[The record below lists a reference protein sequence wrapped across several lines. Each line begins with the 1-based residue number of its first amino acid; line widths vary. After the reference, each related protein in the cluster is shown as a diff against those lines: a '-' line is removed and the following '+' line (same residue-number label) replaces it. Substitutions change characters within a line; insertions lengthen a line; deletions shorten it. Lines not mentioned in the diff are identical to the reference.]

1 MNFRVAILQKKS
13 LTGKYQENTDVIL
26 QKMKEA
32 AGNAADLLLLPEAYL
47 TGYTLPISNEEAL
60 SDDNPYL
67 KQICNAARELQLGV
81 VVTAFTKGT
90 ERPQNSAYVIGKN
103 GELLMKYSKVH
114 TCDFADEACLES
126 GSTFRVC
133 DFAGIKIG
141 IMICYDRE
149 YPESARILMLQ
160 GAEIILVPNDCGSMK
175 PRLCALSTR
184 A

>member
-13 LTGKYQENTDVIL
+13 LTRKYQENTDVIL

-47 TGYTLPISNEEAL
+47 TGYELPISNEEAL

-67 KQICNAARELQLGV
+67 KQLCDTAKELQLGV

-103 GELLMKYSKVH
+103 GELLNEI
-114 TCDFADEACLES
+114 FQ
-126 GSTFRVC
+126 GSYLRFCR
-133 DFAGIKIG
+133 
-141 IMICYDRE
+141 
-149 YPESARILMLQ
+149 
-160 GAEIILVPNDCGSMK
+160 
-175 PRLCALSTR
+175 
-184 A
+184 